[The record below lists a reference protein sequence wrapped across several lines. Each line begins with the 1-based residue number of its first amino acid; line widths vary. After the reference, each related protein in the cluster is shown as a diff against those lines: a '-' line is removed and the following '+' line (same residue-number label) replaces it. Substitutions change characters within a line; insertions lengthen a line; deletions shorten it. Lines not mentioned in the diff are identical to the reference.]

1 MTDSQTKPAQAAA
14 RKLRIAAGALAA
26 GALAVTS
33 LAATSSAHAA
43 AGGAQAA
50 AQNDC
55 NPVFGL
61 VLNSTPS
68 LDMALGFANGT
79 SVNAPLSMRNSSG
92 TQPCR
97 TVGRN
102 PRIIRRGDSA
112 QHERRR
118 GCSRRWGTQPGE
130 RQRRGRRAPQRQRL
144 LAVVVQEDD
153 IQRHRHLHQRLQQQA
168 NHRRSQCR
176 GSGER
181 QALAAALPGQRGR
194 TIPPADQDRQLLLN
208 VEQDGHR
215 GGLNSSTDGRCL
227 PATDPAASLP
237 SHCLTDQ
244 PVAVAAV

>member
-92 TQPCR
+92 LSRAELWAEIPASFGAVTL
-97 TVGRN
+97 RN
-102 PRIIRRGDSA
+102 MNDDEGVLGAGVLNQVS
-112 QHERRR
+112 
-118 GCSRRWGTQPGE
+118 GS
-130 RQRRGRRAPQRQRL
+130 
-144 LAVVVQEDD
+144 AVVAE
-153 IQRHRHLHQRLQQQA
+153 RHNVNDSSQWWFKKTTSSGIVTYTNAFSNKRITGVPSAGAPVNGKPWQQ
-168 NHRRSQCR
+168 HFP
-176 GSGER
+176 GSGGEQSLR
-181 QALAAALPGQRGR
+181 QIKIG
-194 TIPPADQDRQLLLN
+194 
-208 VEQDGHR
+208 
-215 GGLNSSTDGRCL
+215 SCF
-227 PATDPAASLP
+227 
-237 SHCLTDQ
+237 
-244 PVAVAAV
+244 